1 MCCVLRTGLQLL
13 LFGSDF
19 IENNVHIAVDV
30 KKGLKRVDRDFNLW
44 DVHIPNIGSSNDDNR
59 LQLVH
64 DDQ

>member
-19 IENNVHIAVDV
+19 TESNAPIADDV

-44 DVHIPNIGSSNDDNR
+44 GVHILNIGSSNNDNR

>member
-13 LFGSDF
+13 PFGSDF
-19 IENNVHIAVDV
+19 IENNAHIADDV

-44 DVHIPNIGSSNDDNR
+44 DVHILNIGSSNDDDR

-64 DDQ
+64 DHQ